1 MYITFIS
8 GTTSQLLMHRGISM
22 LMIITGKCHH
32 SSLIISIFKFF
43 EIGNP
48 CNMIG
53 SIGVSYS
60 QIAPLFALNRIFF
73 PIQLGSFTKKRNQF
87 PFNRNQ

>member
-1 MYITFIS
+1 
-8 GTTSQLLMHRGISM
+8 
-22 LMIITGKCHH
+22 
-32 SSLIISIFKFF
+32 
-43 EIGNP
+43 
-48 CNMIG
+48 MIG